1 MGRHKGD
8 GGTTSCLKSEEST
21 SSGDI
26 SPGSDLTL
34 GPGSTIDKVF
44 GQDSPSPKSGEG
56 GATSGVDGGSQ
67 CKRFGAMALDSVPLY
82 STGTMLACWDIVAPN
97 EFGVPTS
104 LQHETNAS
112 WVSVG

>member
-8 GGTTSCLKSEEST
+8 GGTTSCLKSREST
-21 SSGDI
+21 SSVDMG
-26 SPGSDLTL
+26 PGSEVTL
-34 GPGSTIDKVF
+34 GPVPTIDKVL

-56 GATSGVDGGSQ
+56 GATSGVDGGTQ
-67 CKRFGAMALDSVPLY
+67 CKRFCVTALDSVPLY

-104 LQHETNAS
+104 
-112 WVSVG
+112 